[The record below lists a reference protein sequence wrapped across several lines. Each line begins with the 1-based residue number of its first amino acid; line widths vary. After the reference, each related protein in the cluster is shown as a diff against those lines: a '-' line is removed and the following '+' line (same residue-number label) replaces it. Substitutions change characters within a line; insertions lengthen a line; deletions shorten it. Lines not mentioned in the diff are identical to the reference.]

1 VLDDAGRQVLDEAGR
16 AQAEE
21 YDTIATAAAWRFW
34 QKAPRADFDELKG
47 IARLALVEAV
57 ARYPHYCADRGYDPD
72 SSYIIGYLSQ
82 RVNGAILDFARSA
95 DWLTRSQRRKY
106 KALEAA
112 ELELPPGASLAELAA
127 AAGLTEAEARD
138 VRAAGQSK
146 PLYLDEAADNGT
158 GGPGSIRDPAAD
170 VEPIVAVRGIL
181 GAAARTVLALPREQQ
196 VIIISRYLHG
206 RELEDIAGVLGITGD
221 EAGQLHEAAVIA
233 VHEEMLAEAS
243 EGCACGRG
251 NGSCRCSA

>member
-1 VLDDAGRQVLDEAGR
+1 MLDDAGRQVLDEAGR

-21 YDTIATAAAWRFW
+21 YDTIATAAAWHFW

-181 GAAARTVLALPREQQ
+181 GAAARAYRELPPEQQ
-196 VIIISRYLHG
+196 VIIVSRYLHG

-221 EAGQLHEAAVIA
+221 EAGRLHQAAVIA
-233 VHEEMLAEAS
+233 VHEAMLAEAS

-251 NGSCRCSA
+251 NGSCACSA